1 MKRRKF
7 LGVGAVMA
15 ASISM
20 MPSRLFA
27 AWCEKCFS
35 PCPIDN
41 AFINTLGTRDF
52 VQTDKITIVAPQVA
66 SDSSLV
72 PVEIISSIK
81 AERLY
86 LFVEK
91 NISPLVFQCT
101 LYGSAEPYVSLNVKL
116 KESSLVYAVL
126 KEGSRY
132 YRASVHINV
141 LAQAC

>member
-1 MKRRKF
+1 M
-7 LGVGAVMA
+7 V

-20 MPSRLFA
+20 IPSQLFA

-35 PCPIDN
+35 QSTIDN

-52 VQTDKITIVAPQVA
+52 ASTDKVTIVAPQAA

-72 PVEIISSIK
+72 TVEIISSIK
-81 AERLY
+81 AESLY

-91 NISPLVFQCT
+91 NISPLVFQCN
-101 LYGSAEPYVSLNVKL
+101 LHGSAEPYISLNVKL
-116 KESSLVYAVL
+116 KESSLVHAVL
-126 KEGSRY
+126 KEGNRY
-132 YRASVHINV
+132 YRASVHVNV